1 MHLFIALSSCMS
13 GRPETPTAARL
24 AQNDLIWTDAGVT
37 ELDLATAPNTSCTIV
52 GEGSLT
58 GLFTGLSSGDPQ
70 RPSRRLAVS
79 CRWSWSWPC
88 AELTVDRV
96 SCRRTAGP
104 GLAGGREPPRRGR
117 PGPRRSPTLG
127 VPGGVFSPPPPPRR
141 GP

>member
-1 MHLFIALSSCMS
+1 MTDMPGAVGS
-13 GRPETPTAARL
+13 GRAPDPIGRPRSGYLLTCPRTGARPGSRWRPAARRPIGKFCAYQGWL
-24 AQNDLIWTDAGVT
+24 HRVPV
-37 ELDLATAPNTSCTIV
+37 ATPNTSSTIV

-104 GLAGGREPPRRGR
+104 GLAGGREPPGRGR
-117 PGPRRSPTLG
+117 P
-127 VPGGVFSPPPPPRR
+127 
-141 GP
+141 